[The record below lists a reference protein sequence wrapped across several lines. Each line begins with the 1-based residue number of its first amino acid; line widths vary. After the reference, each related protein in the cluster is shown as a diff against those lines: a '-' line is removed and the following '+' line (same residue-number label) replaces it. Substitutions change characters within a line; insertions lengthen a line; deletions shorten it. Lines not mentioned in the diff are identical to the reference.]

1 AVVAAL
7 LAVVGYSLNDTIIIF
22 DRIRERFEANRRL
35 APELVLNQSINQT
48 LSRTIMTKVTTLIVV
63 VALLIWG
70 GPSLRGFSEA
80 LVIGILAG
88 AYSSIYISSAIAL
101 DLGLKAEHI
110 FPPAR
115 VREADSL
122 P

>member
-1 AVVAAL
+1 
-7 LAVVGYSLNDTIIIF
+7 
-22 DRIRERFEANRRL
+22 
-35 APELVLNQSINQT
+35 
-48 LSRTIMTKVTTLIVV
+48 M
-63 VALLIWG
+63 
-70 GPSLRGFSEA
+70 
-80 LVIGILAG
+80 IGILAG